1 MNQKNHKLLHY
12 VLIILLMFAPLR
24 SAFAMESS
32 HCDMDGDMS
41 SMSAQSMSPGMQ
53 VNRVQDNSQTEPM
66 NHEAM
71 NHEQMNLEQM
81 NHDCCCCDNGCNSN
95 CEMGT
100 TASLLIQVSSY
111 SPVFIK
117 TDNIFISSPELQL
130 RTLTPPSRPPLTLS

>member
-1 MNQKNHKLLHY
+1 
-12 VLIILLMFAPLR
+12 MFAPLR

-53 VNRVQDNSQTEPM
+53 M

-71 NHEQMNLEQM
+71 NHEQMNHEQMDLEQM

-95 CEMGT
+95 CDMGT
-100 TASLLIQVSSY
+100 TASLLMQVSSY
-111 SPVFIK
+111 SPIFIK

-130 RTLTPPSRPPLTLS
+130 RALTPPSRPPLTLS

>member
-1 MNQKNHKLLHY
+1 M
-12 VLIILLMFAPLR
+12 R
-24 SAFAMESS
+24 STFAMESS

-41 SMSAQSMSPGMQ
+41 SMFAQSMSPGMQ
-53 VNRVQDNSQTEPM
+53 MSRVQDNSQMERMNHEPM

-71 NHEQMNLEQM
+71 NHEAMNHDQMNLEQM

-95 CEMGT
+95 CDMGT

-130 RTLTPPSRPPLTLS
+130 RALTPPSRPPLTLS

>member
-12 VLIILLMFAPLR
+12 VFIILLMFAPLR

-41 SMSAQSMSPGMQ
+41 SMSAESMNHDQ
-53 VNRVQDNSQTEPM
+53 M

-95 CEMGT
+95 CDMGT
-100 TASLLIQVSSY
+100 TASLLMRVSSY

-117 TDNIFISSPELQL
+117 IDNIFISSPELQL
-130 RTLTPPSRPPLTLS
+130 RALTPPSRPPLTLS

>member
-1 MNQKNHKLLHY
+1 M
-12 VLIILLMFAPLR
+12 R
-24 SAFAMESS
+24 SAFAVESS

-53 VNRVQDNSQTEPM
+53 MSRVQDNSQMERMNHDQM

-71 NHEQMNLEQM
+71 NHEQMDLEQM

-95 CEMGT
+95 CDMGT

-130 RTLTPPSRPPLTLS
+130 RALTPPSRPPLTLS